1 MDDTVFRSRSRFLL
15 GLFGLVFFLVFWR
28 LVWLQLVQGS
38 KFRNQAQERYT
49 ASTGKTN
56 ERGTIYFS
64 PRTGRLLTAA
74 SMQPVYALAV
84 VPKEVLHK
92 EELWNGLISIVPTID
107 RAKFDSALAKKDDP
121 YEVLVKEISSE
132 QKKQI
137 LALKLDK
144 LRFTEQKER
153 YYPGGTLAAHVL
165 GFVAFKGDNLTGQYG
180 LEKQYNDVLE
190 RSFTNLYTNF
200 FAQLF
205 SDVGKTLKKNGDDK
219 KEASLITSIE
229 PEVQLR
235 AQQELVELGAKW
247 TPKEIGII
255 VMDPKTG
262 EIVAM
267 ASSPTFDVNNFSKV
281 ESGEVYANP
290 LVQHQYEMG
299 SVVKPLIAAFALEK
313 GVITPTTTYTD
324 NGFVKVYDRTIYNF
338 DKKARGPNTTMQMV
352 LTQSLNTGMVFMMQK
367 LKYSEVRDYLVSL
380 GLGEKTGIDLPYEAK
395 GFAENIT
402 HLRDV
407 EYANIAFGQGIAW
420 TPIQLTRALSTLA
433 NHGKIVTPHIVRAFD
448 YGDGFVE
455 QAEYPEAKSVLDPN
469 TVETVSRMLVSAAD
483 TNFGK
488 RSDIF
493 KHYSIAT
500 KTGTAQVAG
509 GGGYSDRRLHSFFGY
524 FPAYDPQFVVF
535 MYMLYPN
542 GAKYSAETLSTPFIN
557 MSEFLINYYNIAPD
571 RGIVVQ

>member
-1 MDDTVFRSRSRFLL
+1 MNDEVFKSRSRFLL

-49 ASTGKTN
+49 ASSGKTN

-74 SMQPVYALAV
+74 SMQPVYTLAV

-92 EELWNGLISIVPTID
+92 EQLWNGLVSVVPTID
-107 RAKFDSALAKKDDP
+107 RTKFDNALAKKDDP
-121 YEVLVKEISSE
+121 YEVLVKEISIE

-153 YYPGGTLAAHVL
+153 YYPGKSLAAHVL
-165 GFVAFKGDNLTGQYG
+165 GFVAYQGDELSGRYG
-180 LEKQYNDVLE
+180 LEKQYNSILE
-190 RSFTNLYTNF
+190 RSYSNLYTNF

-205 SDVGKTLKKNGDDK
+205 SDVGKSLRKHGNDK
-219 KEASLITSIE
+219 QEANLITTIE
-229 PEVQLR
+229 PEVQLH
-235 AQQELVELGAKW
+235 AEQELAKLAEKW
-247 TPKEIGII
+247 TPKEMGMI

-281 ESGEVYANP
+281 DSSEVYANP

-313 GVITPTTTYTD
+313 KVITPTTTYNDT
-324 NGFVKVYDRTIYNF
+324 GSIKVYDRTIYNF
-338 DKKARGPNTTMQMV
+338 DKKARGPNTTMQTV

-367 LKYSEVRDYLVSL
+367 LKYSEVRSYLLSL
-380 GLGEKTGIDLPYEAK
+380 GLGQKTGIDLPYEAK
-395 GFAENIT
+395 GLAENVN

-407 EYANIAFGQGIAW
+407 EYANISFGQGIAW
-420 TPIQLTRALSTLA
+420 TPIQLSRALSMLA
-433 NHGKIVTPHIVRAFD
+433 NHGRLVTPHIVRAFD
-448 YGDGFVE
+448 YGDGFIENVE
-455 QAEYPEAKSVLDPN
+455 TSESKSILDPN
-469 TVETVSRMLVSAAD
+469 TVETVSRMLVTAAD

-509 GGGYSDRRLHSFFGY
+509 GGGYSDKRLHSFFGY
-524 FPAYDPQFVVF
+524 FPAYDPQFTVF